1 MDHPYYK
8 DGKFENVENVDTE
21 KVSELL
27 ATSGNETILAERL
40 AARLEEKLKL
50 RKQ

>member
-1 MDHPYYK
+1 MDHPHFK

-27 ATSGNETILAERL
+27 AASGNETILTKRL
-40 AARLEEKLKL
+40 VAGLEEKLKL